1 MIMSIS
7 CGCPGKLSFVNST
20 HRQTLVII
28 INTPITRA
36 VLFFDN
42 FAKNFSGEQWGFGY
56 CWAWRFFCAD
66 IHRMGQEGFCPHCSV
81 EYPLG
86 MDRHMLA
93 VGIGLGVAITRKYKP

>member
-1 MIMSIS
+1 
-7 CGCPGKLSFVNST
+7 VN
-20 HRQTLVII
+20 
-28 INTPITRA
+28 NG
-36 VLFFDN
+36 VL
-42 FAKNFSGEQWGFGY
+42 GTVGLGG
-56 CWAWRFFCAD
+56 FFCPD